1 MKYIVI
7 LLLTFFSISCGT
19 YTMSSY
25 HDTVENILAITKSG
39 DTIQVPIREFD
50 RRKNYDYYTRFQWNE
65 NWYWNNWF
73 NTGYWNGYYVPRVG
87 YYNWYGSRWNT
98 TPRYN
103 IPSSPSYRSTTPTRV
118 RINTPRGSNNNSNT
132 SNRVRTTPN
141 VTRSTPSNSPGR
153 GCAKC

>member
-7 LLLTFFSISCGT
+7 LLFAFFSISCGT

-25 HDTVENILAITKSG
+25 YDEIENVLAITKSG

-73 NTGYWNGYYVPRVG
+73 NTRYHWNGYY
-87 YYNWYGSRWNT
+87 YNRPLFINRNYS
-98 TPRYN
+98 TPNYSISNR
-103 IPSSPSYRSTTPTRV
+103 PLPQSTGPTRIRV
-118 RINTPRGSNNNSNT
+118 NTPRGSNNVVPN
-132 SNRVRTTPN
+132 NRSRTTPN
-141 VTRSTPSNSPGR
+141 VTRSAPSNSPGR